1 MLLVTTASKR
11 RIQWRR
17 GQAAGGGG
25 RQRASRPMPAPMAGL
40 PVLQVALIASLWCP
54 QPALQPQDSGRQVL
68 RRATPPKWV
77 APGTQTPG
85 ARCVERLMP
94 LIDCCKGPAGLRKPR
109 HCAPVQ
115 PLPPLALPQLE
126 DLDGTQHYTTLGVE
140 PTASAEEIKKAR
152 GPPPLLSP
160 LPPARPPPLPS
171 VLGCS
176 FPADCSKPSRYSSCR
191 PIASWPSSTIRTRV
205 ATQPLLRA
213 CRCAMCCSHVRQQH
227 RTPEPVQPARRFA
240 EQHYKSTVFNG
251 GG

>member
-11 RIQWRR
+11 RIQWCR

-109 HCAPVQ
+109 ALRPSSAFAAPRS
-115 PLPPLALPQLE
+115 PAAGGPGWHAALHHAGRGAHRQRRGDQEGEGAAAAAVAAAACP
-126 DLDGTQHYTTLGVE
+126 
-140 PTASAEEIKKAR
+140 AS
-152 GPPPLLSP
+152 S
-160 LPPARPPPLPS
+160 PS
-171 VLGCS
+171 V
-176 FPADCSKPSRYSSCR
+176 
-191 PIASWPSSTIRTRV
+191 
-205 ATQPLLRA
+205 
-213 CRCAMCCSHVRQQH
+213 CAWLFIPC
-227 RTPEPVQPARRFA
+227 
-240 EQHYKSTVFNG
+240 
-251 GG
+251 